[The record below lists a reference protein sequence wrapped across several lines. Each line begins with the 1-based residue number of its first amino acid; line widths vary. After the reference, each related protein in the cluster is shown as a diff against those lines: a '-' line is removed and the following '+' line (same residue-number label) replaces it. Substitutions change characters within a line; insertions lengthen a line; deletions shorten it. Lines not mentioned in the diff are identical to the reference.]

1 MSPRPSPLSI
11 VVCVGVLASAS
22 AAQTPGVVNLT
33 PTPPPD
39 VSYPIFADTSAAHSG
54 PGTDFKDTG
63 GGRGQALVDIVGPD
77 PADPTNPDKVGPPDG
92 ILDLVQTNSNSPA
105 LPLGS
110 QPGEWITPP
119 IGTVHASCVVFRG
132 AADGTFT
139 DVTEWMSPEDADG
152 FNIAYPC
159 GSTWGVVAS
168 DYDDD
173 GDLDL
178 FFPCGGF
185 NMDSPNTL
193 LANDGDGTF
202 TNVSAALGLDEVQV
216 TFGAAFVDYDRD
228 GDMDL
233 FEANA
238 VDILPTYYQGNASPD
253 ATDRLFRN
261 DAGAAFTEVGASAD
275 VDLKGNGFSVS
286 VSDLDR
292 DGWPDLMLSCF
303 RQYNKVYYNDGD
315 GSFSFMQPRQSELTL
330 DDLVPDPAFAGT
342 FDFDVL
348 QPAYEQYPIYPFW
361 SMPVEIADFNA
372 DGWPDICVS
381 AFSNQLEDHQG
392 ESALGA
398 LFAPAD
404 PTALY
409 LNRGD
414 QDGDGVGD
422 GLFREVAAEVGIA
435 HIGGCMGH
443 IAGDFNGDG
452 FIDMYMGGGGPQL
465 DTHLE
470 EDYLYINN
478 GPSWPLDFQAEPDQ
492 ALGQVFHEVGALAGT
507 YANIFMAH
515 GLTSYRSTGGRVDVL
530 VGNGGP
536 GLLDLGQPN
545 LYYENGG
552 NEDGG
557 SYSFLEVELEAS
569 SSAPGGY
576 GATVEVFTDRD
587 SDSGRVL
594 VREKRAG
601 QAFACHND
609 GPLLFG
615 MGEDGALAANVT
627 WAGGVKGGAFLWPAT
642 QPGSLVFTEP
652 TLSAGMR
659 FSYPAGGGI
668 DVVVDLEETGTEA
681 FNGTLFFVSLHELA
695 GAIYPGF
702 ALHPVPVL
710 TLQPGQ
716 PGQLDAHLEQ
726 GLVRGLYSILVF
738 DFSDQSLA
746 AAWSVWHDPALV
758 PGEGEPAGR
767 TGRIAR
773 ARHVTPA
780 ERVEL
785 SAATVEI
792 ASARLPLAWESID
805 ATGLGERKLADG
817 HVLRW
822 SGGRVRLELAGR
834 ANTSLTLSAEAPLL
848 TVGRPLGCCEVRHGF
863 AGQLVR
869 FTEVEGGVEVDGRSY
884 AADGS
889 VE

>member
-1 MSPRPSPLSI
+1 MSPRLPSLFPAVSA
-11 VVCVGVLASAS
+11 VVLASVAT
-22 AAQTPGVVNLT
+22 AQTPGVVDLN

-39 VSYPIFADTSAAHSG
+39 VSYPIFADSSAAHSG
-54 PGTDFKDTG
+54 PGTDFKDVG

-77 PADPTNPDKVGPPDG
+77 PSDPTNPDKVGPPDG

-110 QPGEWITPP
+110 QPGEWVTPP
-119 IGTVHASCVVFRG
+119 VGTVHASCVVFRG

-139 DVTEWMSPEDADG
+139 DVTEWMSPEDPDG

-168 DYDDD
+168 DHDDD

-193 LANDGDGTF
+193 LENDGDGTF
-202 TNVSAALGLDEVQV
+202 TNASAALGFTEVQV
-216 TFGAAFVDYDRD
+216 TFGATFVDYDRD

-253 ATDRLFRN
+253 PTDRLYRN
-261 DAGAAFTEVGASAD
+261 DAGAAFTEVGAAAG

-315 GSFSFMQPRQSELTL
+315 GSFSFMRPRQDELTL
-330 DDLVPDPAFAGT
+330 ADLDPDPAFAGT
-342 FDFDVL
+342 FDFAML
-348 QPAYEQYPIYPFW
+348 EPEYAQYPIYPFW

-372 DGWPDICVS
+372 DGWPDLCIS
-381 AFSNQLEDHQG
+381 AFSNQIEDHQT

-398 LFAPAD
+398 LFAPSD

-422 GLFREVAAEVGIA
+422 GLFREVAAEVGID

-452 FIDMYMGGGGPQL
+452 FVDMYLGGGGPQL
-465 DTHLE
+465 AAHLE

-478 GPSWPLDFQAEPDQ
+478 GPSWPVDFQADPDQ
-492 ALGQVFHEVGALAGT
+492 PLGQVFHEVGALAGT
-507 YANIFMAH
+507 YANIYMAH
-515 GLTSYRSTGGRVDVL
+515 GLTSFRSGNGRVDVL

-545 LYYENGG
+545 VYYENGG

-569 SSAPGGY
+569 TSAPGAY
-576 GATVEVFTDRD
+576 GTRVEVFTDRAG
-587 SDSGRVL
+587 DSGRVL
-594 VREKRAG
+594 VRERRAG

-615 MGEDGALAANVT
+615 LGEDGALALNVT
-627 WAGGVKGGAFLWPAT
+627 WAGGVENGAFLWPAAS
-642 QPGSLVFTEP
+642 PASLTLTEP
-652 TLSAGMR
+652 TLSADMR
-659 FSYPAGGGI
+659 FAHGPGGAV
-668 DVVVDLEETGTEA
+668 DVSVELEETGA
-681 FNGTLFFVSLHELA
+681 QPFVGSLFFVSLHEVA
-695 GAIYPGF
+695 ETFVPGLV
-702 ALHPVPVL
+702 LHAVPVL
-710 TLQPGQ
+710 PLQPGL
-716 PGQLDAHLEQ
+716 PVTLEAHLAE
-726 GLVRGLYSILVF
+726 GLVRGLYTILVY
-738 DFSDQSLA
+738 DFSDSSLSA
-746 AAWSVWHDPALV
+746 ARSVWQDPALAPLGSV
-758 PGEGEPAGR
+758 PSSKREPV
-767 TGRIAR
+767 AR
-773 ARHVTPA
+773 PLHVTPA
-780 ERVEL
+780 EQIEL
-785 SAATVEI
+785 KSATIELAP
-792 ASARLPLAWESID
+792 ARAPLVWETID
-805 ATGLGERKLADG
+805 ASEVGERKLADG
-817 HVLRW
+817 HRLRW
-822 SGGRVRLELAGR
+822 EGGAVRVDLAGR
-834 ANTSLTLSAEAPLL
+834 STTSLQLSADSALL
-848 TVGRPLGCCEVRHGF
+848 TAGRPLGCCESRDG
-863 AGQLVR
+863 ATGQLVR
-869 FTEVEGGVEVDGRSY
+869 FREVDGAVVVDGRAHS
-884 AADGS
+884 AAP
-889 VE
+889 